1 MDSGG
6 IEIGDEEAIAG
17 TPEDV
22 ASLFQWAHLQGAKYR
37 DFSASRREYRALVRY
52 RAAKAM
58 QERELREQ
66 AAAESAA
73 LEAEEEELKAMA
85 AAQLLEGDE
94 KRALRTDS
102 LVKAEQAAGR
112 ATALRLEAIH
122 RSEAAAHAAVAVQRE
137 EREIAAAQASAKQ
150 QALRYAA
157 SEERR
162 RLLAGPQPSGM
173 MAQSK
178 MGLRSEGTNSFSNG
192 TSSNTV
198 INGTMQEQANSEE
211 EQVSD
216 KEDLGRV
223 GIGTRDGCK

>member
-1 MDSGG
+1 MEALGRD
-6 IEIGDEEAIAG
+6 IGDDEAIAG

-22 ASLFQWAHLQGAKYR
+22 AALYLWAHLQGAKYR
-37 DFSASRREYRALVRY
+37 DFSASRREYRAQVRY

-73 LEAEEEELKAMA
+73 WAAEEEELEAMA

-94 KRALRTDS
+94 ERGLRMES
-102 LVKAEQAAGR
+102 LATAEEAAGR

-137 EREIAAAQASAKQ
+137 EREIAAAQASARQ

-157 SEERR
+157 TEERR
-162 RLLAGPQPSGM
+162 RYWQ
-173 MAQSK
+173 
-178 MGLRSEGTNSFSNG
+178 GLSHLVRW
-192 TSSNTV
+192 
-198 INGTMQEQANSEE
+198 
-211 EQVSD
+211 
-216 KEDLGRV
+216 V
-223 GIGTRDGCK
+223 G